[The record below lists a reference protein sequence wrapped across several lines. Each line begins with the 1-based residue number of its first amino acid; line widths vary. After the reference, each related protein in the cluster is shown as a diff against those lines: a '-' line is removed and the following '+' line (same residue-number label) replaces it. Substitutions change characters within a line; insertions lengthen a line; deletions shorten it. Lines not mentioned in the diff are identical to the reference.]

1 MFARGRSSRSKH
13 RVASRSSRPKN
24 SVEPGVAHGGQG
36 IVDGRLSGALLGDL
50 LVSVLDSADDDWSKY
65 EEDKIDRAET
75 TTPEKK
81 PRPGY
86 FV

>member
-1 MFARGRSSRSKH
+1 MAA
-13 RVASRSSRPKN
+13 RVARSIRWLRKVRDLRN

-50 LVSVLDSADDDWSKY
+50 LVSVLDSADDCWSKH